1 MQNYNTH
8 NTLVTIKITDTGGNE
23 LDDMNETTYEIQT
36 NMTDC
41 SVHAWFKLFEKI
53 LGSQGFCEEVIMRG
67 ATQLAFN
74 DSRHPAMMD
83 KLIKEYELNGPVSN

>member
-1 MQNYNTH
+1 MQHY
-8 NTLVTIKITDTGGNE
+8 NTLVNIRITDTGGNE

-41 SVHAWFKLFEKI
+41 SVYAWFKLFEKI
-53 LGSQGFCEEVIMRG
+53 LGSQGFTEEVIMRG

-74 DSRHPAMMD
+74 DCRREKMMD
-83 KLIKEYELNGPVSN
+83 KLIAEYELSGPVST